1 MSQRFAVMF
10 TCKPGT
16 EEKVKELLRNSGR
29 PEHEIK
35 GPDGTVKGRVLHT
48 MVLMHGNTIVRAI
61 EFDGQLPD
69 VIQHI
74 RNQQE
79 VRELEAGLEPLLE
92 VPRDM
97 STPEGAMKSFRQAG
111 MEILV
116 DRYHD
121 K

>member
-10 TCKPGT
+10 KVKPGT
-16 EEKVKELLRNSGR
+16 EQKVQELFRNSGR

-35 GPDGTVKGRVLHT
+35 GPDGTVRGRVLHT
-48 MVLMHGNTIVRAI
+48 MVLMKDNIIIRAI
-61 EFDGQLPD
+61 EFEGQLPD

-97 STPEGAMKSFRQAG
+97 TTPEGAMKFFRESG
-111 MEILV
+111 MQILV